1 MAQLNKG
8 RVMTTFNR
16 KMNCLSNV
24 FTVLIA
30 VKEFHNPHPVSGFK
44 LKVSKTREMA
54 FLSVD
59 EMNHLLSVLSG
70 DSSGGCYKLLFGNPW
85 GKMG

>member
-1 MAQLNKG
+1 
-8 RVMTTFNR
+8 MTTFNR

-44 LKVSKTREMA
+44 LKVPKTREMA

-59 EMNHLLSVLSG
+59 EMYHLLSVLSG
-70 DSSGGCYKLLFGNPW
+70 DSYKVAKLCLATGA
-85 GKMG
+85 KRKS